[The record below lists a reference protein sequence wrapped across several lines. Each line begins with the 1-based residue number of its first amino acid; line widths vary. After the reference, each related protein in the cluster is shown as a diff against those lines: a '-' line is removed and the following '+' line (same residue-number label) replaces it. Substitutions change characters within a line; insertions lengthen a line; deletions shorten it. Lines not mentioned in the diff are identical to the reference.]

1 MLVFGKVEEGL
12 ELGAG
17 VEERGAPGFVA
28 GRQGGAG
35 GCAQR
40 EEALLLGG
48 CGEAVAQGFDLREG
62 EARVGEGAAGEF
74 AGGGGT
80 DGVRERERGGGAG
93 IGRAKGR
100 GISRGVKGV
109 GRGSGAGGDGGQDSA
124 HDGRAAVD
132 V

>member
-74 AGGGGT
+74 AGGGGA
-80 DGVRERERGGGAG
+80 DGVGM
-93 IGRAKGR
+93 GRAEGR
-100 GISRGVKGV
+100 GIGS
-109 GRGSGAGGDGGQDSA
+109 GSGAGGDGGQDSA

>member
-1 MLVFGKVEEGL
+1 MLVLGEVEQGF

-35 GCAQR
+35 GCAQG

-74 AGGGGT
+74 AGGGGA
-80 DGVRERERGGGAG
+80 DGVGGWGRGMGRAEGRG
-93 IGRAKGR
+93 IGRR
-100 GISRGVKGV
+100 
-109 GRGSGAGGDGGQDSA
+109 SGAGGDGGQDGA
-124 HDGRAAVD
+124 HDGRAAVN

>member
-1 MLVFGKVEEGL
+1 MLVFGEVEEGF

-35 GCAQR
+35 GCAQGQ
-40 EEALLLGG
+40 EALLLGG

-74 AGGGGT
+74 AGGGGA
-80 DGVRERERGGGAG
+80 DGVGGWGRGRGAG
-93 IGRAKGR
+93 MGRAKGR
-100 GISRGVKGV
+100 GIGS
-109 GRGSGAGGDGGQDSA
+109 GSGAGGDGGQDGA